1 MHCKQCN
8 EQKRETITINK
19 ARRKCFGHQLH
30 TLQKAHQALQNRGDA
45 TNAKPL
51 HIGVSSVTD
60 MAAIVDGKMVGRR
73 GADKTGDDS
82 AGGLCPP
89 EAVDSG
95 DVGQRPV
102 VYLGAL
108 LGVE

>member
-1 MHCKQCN
+1 
-8 EQKRETITINK
+8 
-19 ARRKCFGHQLH
+19 
-30 TLQKAHQALQNRGDA
+30 
-45 TNAKPL
+45 
-51 HIGVSSVTD
+51 

>member
-1 MHCKQCN
+1 M
-8 EQKRETITINK
+8 
-19 ARRKCFGHQLH
+19 
-30 TLQKAHQALQNRGDA
+30 HQALQKRGDI

-51 HIGVSSVTD
+51 HIGISSGID
-60 MAAIVDGKMVGRR
+60 MAAIVDGKMGGRR
-73 GADKTGDDS
+73 GAGKTGDDS

-95 DVGQRPV
+95 DVGLWPV